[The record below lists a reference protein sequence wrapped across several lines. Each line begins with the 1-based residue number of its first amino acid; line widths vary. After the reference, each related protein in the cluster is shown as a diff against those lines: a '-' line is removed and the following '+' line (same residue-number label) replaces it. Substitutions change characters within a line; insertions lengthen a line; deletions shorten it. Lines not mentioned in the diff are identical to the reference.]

1 MWICPQCH
9 QQNQEDTVL
18 CIKCSASRPTGR
30 FNTASLQISSG
41 IAAPRV
47 APAAE
52 MRHAPDPYTR
62 PSPVEP
68 APRPKAAEAPPAPY
82 RIPPAPPAH
91 PPRHRAIHSFAR
103 LIGRALMLLLPLLAL
118 LIAWRQYDALSGPL
132 TSLLLS
138 ADAPQWARYA
148 VYGVFCLAGLL
159 LSLLPGVSLLAKLP
173 PRHHKPKAKEAS

>member
-47 APAAE
+47 SPAVAPAAE

-62 PSPVEP
+62 PSPAEP
-68 APRPKAAEAPPAPY
+68 APRPKAAEAPPGKGGY
-82 RIPPAPPAH
+82 KGQ
-91 PPRHRAIHSFAR
+91 
-103 LIGRALMLLLPLLAL
+103 GRDASQRRG
-118 LIAWRQYDALSGPL
+118 RQRG
-132 TSLLLS
+132 
-138 ADAPQWARYA
+138 R
-148 VYGVFCLAGLL
+148 
-159 LSLLPGVSLLAKLP
+159 PGAQQC
-173 PRHHKPKAKEAS
+173 RC